1 MFDLLANTTVAGL
14 SVVSARVL
22 EQYNWFQRLAP
33 ETKRLIAVAI
43 AAFIAL
49 AMHMISAIAQNAEP
63 QSVIFNC
70 VGDCDSA
77 SLSRFGERRR
87 SVTPNRGTQNAT
99 FSLPSVTKTCSSI
112 WWRFAFSTSSSKTA
126 KNSSISSVAGF
137 LGRPRR
143 RLT

>member
-1 MFDLLANTTVAGL
+1 MFDLLANATVAGL

-63 QSVIFNC
+63 QSVK
-70 VGDCDSA
+70 A
-77 SLSRFGERRR
+77 
-87 SVTPNRGTQNAT
+87 
-99 FSLPSVTKTCSSI
+99 
-112 WWRFAFSTSSSKTA
+112 AFSTALAIVIQQVYHALA
-126 KNSSISSVAGF
+126 KEDAQ
-137 LGRPRR
+137 
-143 RLT
+143 